1 MPYPMPMPSQAGA
14 FLRNEGRVGSFDKRG
29 IQAWVILNPMTKITY
44 PVLARLFY
52 TAVWCVAL
60 PLSLAYL
67 LYRSAAQPAY
77 RQGLGERFARY
88 TASAARPI
96 WLHAASLGEV
106 NAAASLLRGLRAH
119 YPDDDLL
126 VTCQTPAGK
135 QSALALGIS
144 RCSVVYLPFDLRC
157 LTQRFMR
164 RFRPRLAL
172 VFETEIWPNLFLSA
186 KQAGM
191 PLLVINARM
200 TVRSARRY
208 GRFSALFAN
217 ALALADGVACQTE
230 ADAGRFIRAGAAA
243 GKVTVTGNLKWDKA
257 GDPLSAQAAKRLRAQ
272 WPQRPVWMAASTHER
287 EEPMVLDAHRRILAR
302 WPEALLLW
310 APRHIERFQPA
321 AALAA
326 REGFVLSTR
335 SADGGPS
342 AQAQVFLIDSHGE
355 LATFMPCAEAVFVG
369 GSLQDIGGHNV
380 LEPAALGL
388 PVLVGPHT
396 RHFTEIVAL
405 LAAADALLQVP
416 DSGALAEQL
425 LHVLANPDRAAALGR
440 NALACVA
447 QSRGALQKTKALI
460 AQRLVAD
467 QGQAEI
473 NPAGSSAPHQPSAD
487 G

>member
-1 MPYPMPMPSQAGA
+1 
-14 FLRNEGRVGSFDKRG
+14 
-29 IQAWVILNPMTKITY
+29 MTKITY

-52 TAVWCVAL
+52 TAVWCAAL

-67 LYRSAAQPAY
+67 LYRSVAQPAY
-77 RQGLGERFARY
+77 RQALGERFAHY
-88 TASAARPI
+88 TASSARPI

-106 NAAASLLRGLRAH
+106 NAAAPLLRELRAR
-119 YPDDDLL
+119 YPDADLL
-126 VTCQTPAGK
+126 ITSQTPAGR
-135 QSALALGIS
+135 QSALALGSS
-144 RCSVVYLPFDLRC
+144 RCSCVYLPFDLRC

-172 VFETEIWPNLFLSA
+172 IFETEIWPNLFLSA
-186 KQAGM
+186 KQAGV

-200 TVRSARRY
+200 TARSERRY
-208 GRFSALFAN
+208 ARFSGLFAN
-217 ALALADGVACQTE
+217 ALALADGVACQTD
-230 ADAGRFIRAGAAA
+230 ADARRFIQAGAKP
-243 GKVTVTGNLKWDKA
+243 GVVEVSGNLKWDKSA
-257 GDPLSAQAAKRLRAQ
+257 DPMLEQAAKQLRVQ

-310 APRHIERFQPA
+310 APRHVERFQPA

-335 SADGGPS
+335 SIDGGPS
-342 AQAQVFLIDSHGE
+342 ARAQVFLIDSHGE
-355 LATFMPCAEAVFVG
+355 LAAFMPCADAVFVG

-396 RHFTEIVAL
+396 RHFAEIVAL
-405 LAAADALLQVP
+405 LAEADALLQVP

-425 LHVLANPDRAAALGR
+425 LQVLADPDRASALGR

-467 QGQAEI
+467 PIQAGVS
-473 NPAGSSAPHQPSAD
+473 PAGSSAPHPPSAD